1 MPGVIQHQT
10 LNNRMIMTQ
19 QLRIQ

>member
-10 LNNRMIMTQ
+10 LNNRMIMTP
-19 QLRIQ
+19 QLRI